1 MSHTQTVF
9 YSKVNRT
16 ENVRRMCGRL
26 QRAGLLSVCESCL
39 LSFFLDS
46 HASPR
51 SIRSIRQIGIQ
62 LKQHNNIHTPSLMHA
77 HLATVALAMSAWGAA
92 ASKAHLVSF
101 QGPFGSSGSIH
112 GWKFMGSAV
121 VTESYVRLT
130 PAEVCAFV
138 CVCVCV
144 CVYTHTNTGSRR
156 QKHAEKST
164 HVPHISPPFP
174 LSFTRPSPG
183 ATF

>member
-1 MSHTQTVF
+1 M
-9 YSKVNRT
+9 
-16 ENVRRMCGRL
+16 
-26 QRAGLLSVCESCL
+26 RAFIACWITLVCESCL
-39 LSFFLDS
+39 FSFFLAS
-46 HASPR
+46 HSPLR

-62 LKQHNNIHTPSLMHA
+62 LKQHTNIHTPSLMHA

-130 PAEVCAFV
+130 PAEVCALV
-138 CVCVCV
+138 CVCVCLLCV
-144 CVYTHTNTGSRR
+144 CVYTQIQAVADRSMLRSLRMCCIFPPPSLSPSLALPPGPPFEAASLLLRR
-156 QKHAEKST
+156 QAR
-164 HVPHISPPFP
+164 F
-174 LSFTRPSPG
+174 
-183 ATF
+183 